1 MTDKELQYKL
11 ILSVDDFKKAIK
23 EANAEIKTVANET
36 EKANKKIAE
45 ANAKVAEAQKDLQKY
60 SVIAT
65 TALTAAAA
73 ASVNMAN
80 KFNEGFGKVATLI
93 PGATERIHELQDSVL
108 ELSPAVG
115 KTTADLTEGLYE
127 IVSAFGDSA
136 DSAKILET
144 AAKTATAGGATTKEA
159 IQMLSAVTKGYGDT
173 SAAAQKKVSDLAF
186 TTLKYGQTSLPELAA
201 SIQQVTSSSNDL
213 GVSQEELFASFSS
226 TTGVIGN
233 AAIVATKLK
242 ATLTELK
249 NPSKELQEAFQELGV
264 STGQELIEKFGGFQ
278 GALNALEKTAEKSG
292 KKIDAFFGNV
302 NSKDAALY
310 LAGTGAQKFASDLE
324 AMGNAAG
331 AADEAFAETSET
343 GVNSFGF
350 QLQQLQLNAQK
361 FAIKLGQELIPAVQM
376 LLQPVMKI
384 VNVLAN
390 ANPAW
395 MALIGTITKM
405 AVAMG
410 VATTVMIAHN
420 KVKAIATKL
429 QNAFNTAMAANPM
442 GAAALAITGVIIALQ
457 SLCQWL
463 EESKKRAHEAA
474 IEAEKAEQTRYNET
488 AGIREQIQAWAELN
502 AIKEKNAKQKDQ
514 QQKLES
520 KIREALHI
528 KPQDDTTATNKRKT
542 FQEEILAAK
551 EAAGQYRALE
561 AEKQKAIDETTKK
574 IKEKQEYIR
583 IVNYKEDYVS
593 GITRGLSEE
602 EYQAIEKKDKE
613 LQRLNETLESQK
625 KTLESI
631 RQARLELQDINEKDF
646 VANSAESEI
655 KKEANAGSDKEDP
668 LQKTIR
674 EQDERL
680 KALDEA
686 HQRELAIIKGNKDK
700 ARITE
705 AEANKQIESE
715 KEKHY
720 DERKK
725 LLEQFI
731 NERMQAG
738 ASYEQAV
745 AAMLRTQNNTISA
758 EVSATYEH
766 ISDIAKEKL
775 NKELAG
781 IKQIAEDAKAEI
793 ESESEKKFNAGDFG
807 DKKSSDAKRAQYKY
821 QIAQYEEKS
830 LELNKQIAELSKD
843 DADAH
848 KEKIAALQ
856 EETKELAKM
865 QSNAET
871 NLKNVSNTL
880 AETAQKVADKIQEY
894 GQIANQTVSG
904 IANIATDIIGQ
915 KQKANAEKLAGELA
929 DIKRRENETMMEL
942 ENEYLDWKEEKQQE
956 QQEREE
962 ARAEA
967 EFEKQQEQMTR
978 GISETQ
984 AAFEQ
989 EVNIQKSKNREKDL
1003 EEKRRAQAEAIQ
1015 KKKEA
1020 DEEKKRQK
1028 EERRQEIEMLN
1039 AKAFA
1044 QYEFQVATINAQ
1056 NASAQSEAQL
1066 ARQSAQWQKAQS
1078 ITSLITQAAVETANA
1093 AAAFAAQNYVGGAL
1107 HTTAAAIAGAQIG
1120 VVSAAPLPS
1129 GSATPAPI
1137 PPAPRPIKFAQGGI
1151 VYPSAGG
1158 TRASLASGNPAVIGE
1173 AGIPEIILPVNQAN
1187 LEAVFKAQGI
1197 TNNANSTTI
1206 APTYNITVM
1215 NEQGENIGETIMT
1228 TLRGRDRELLELVEN
1243 TKRMTYVGE

>member
-1 MTDKELQYKL
+1 MADTKELQYKL
-11 ILSVDDFKKAIK
+11 VLSVDDFKKAIK
-23 EANAEIKTVANET
+23 EANAEIKTVADET

-80 KFNEGFGKVATLI
+80 KFNEGFGKVATLM

-127 IVSAFGDSA
+127 IVSAIGDSA

-144 AAKTATAGGATTKEA
+144 TAKTATAGGATTKEA
-159 IQMLSAVTKGYGDT
+159 FNLLSAVTKAYGDT
-173 SAAAQKKVSDLAF
+173 SLAAQKKVSDLAF
-186 TTLKYGQTSLPELAA
+186 TTIKYGQTSLPELAA
-201 SIQQVTSSSNDL
+201 SIQQVTSSSKDL

-292 KKIDAFFGNV
+292 EKIDSFFGSV
-302 NSKDAALY
+302 NAKDAALY
-310 LAGTGAQKFASDLE
+310 LAGTGAKKFASDLE

-361 FAIKLGQELIPAVQM
+361 FAIKLGQELIPAVQT

-390 ANPAW
+390 ASPAW
-395 MALIGTITKM
+395 MALIGSITKM
-405 AVAMG
+405 VVAMG
-410 VATTVMIAHN
+410 LLTTGMLAYN
-420 KVKAIATKL
+420 KVKTKAIAL
-429 QNAFNTAMAANPM
+429 QKAFNTAMAANPV
-442 GAAALAITGVIIALQ
+442 GAATLAITGAVVALQ

-463 EESKKRAHEAA
+463 DKSKQKANETKIA
-474 IEAEKAEQTRYNET
+474 AEKAKQAENEQAKEIEGL
-488 AGIREQIQAWAELN
+488 AGRWADLSEM
-502 AIKEKNAKQKDQ
+502 KERNAKQEKEFTDLTKQ
-514 QQKLES
+514 L
-520 KIREALHI
+520 
-528 KPQDDTTATNKRKT
+528 DDTIGTTTGHIQDREGKIKAWVS
-542 FQEEILAAK
+542 AAK
-551 EAAGQYRALE
+551 AQAHATIQ
-561 AEKQKAIDETTKK
+561 AEHEQ
-574 IKEKQEYIR
+574 QE
-583 IVNYKEDYVS
+583 
-593 GITRGLSEE
+593 
-602 EYQAIEKKDKE
+602 AIEKTKKQLDERREHLKMLTDGSDEQIKKKTDNDKE
-613 LQRLNETLESQK
+613 YQRINELLKSQEA
-625 KTLESI
+625 TLESI
-631 RQARLELQDINEKDF
+631 RQKRAELLSITEKNFLPTEKLE
-646 VANSAESEI
+646 AEPEDT
-655 KKEANAGSDKEDP
+655 KETGKGKEDP

-705 AEANKQIESE
+705 AQANKQIESE

-725 LLEQFI
+725 LLENFI

-745 AAMLRTQNNTISA
+745 AAMLRTQNKTISA

-781 IKQIAEDAKAEI
+781 IKQIAEDAKTEI

-830 LELNKQIAELSKD
+830 LELTKQIAELSKD

-856 EETKELAKM
+856 EENKELAKM

-880 AETAQKVADKIQEY
+880 AETTKKAADKIQEY
-894 GQIANQTVSG
+894 GQVANQTVSG
-904 IANIATDIIGQ
+904 ITNIATDIIGQ

-984 AAFEQ
+984 AAFNQ
-989 EVNIQKSKNREKDL
+989 EVNIQKAKNREKDL

-1056 NASAQSEAQL
+1056 NASAQSEAQF

-1078 ITSLITQAAVETANA
+1078 VTNLIVQTAINTAMAAAKTAESFTNPLAIPA
-1093 AAAFAAQNYVGGAL
+1093 AAAYYV
-1107 HTTAAAIAGAQIG
+1107 AAAISAAQIG

-1129 GSATPAPI
+1129 GSATPAPL

-1158 TRASLASGNPAVIGE
+1158 TRAALASGNPAVIGE
-1173 AGIPEIILPVNQAN
+1173 GGIPEIILPVNQAN

-1197 TNNANSTTI
+1197 TNNASSTTI

-1228 TLRGRDRELLELVEN
+1228 TLRSNDRELLALVEN

>member
-23 EANAEIKTVANET
+23 EANAEIKTVADET

-93 PGATERIHELQDSVL
+93 PGATERIHELQDSAL

-242 ATLTELK
+242 ATLNELK

-376 LLQPVMKI
+376 LLSPVMKI

-442 GAAALAITGVIIALQ
+442 GAAALAITGVVIALQ

-463 EESKKRAHEAA
+463 DKSKQKAHEAA

-488 AGIREQIQAWAELN
+488 AGIREQIHAWAELN
-502 AIKEKNAKQKDQ
+502 AIQGKNAKQKDQ
-514 QQKLES
+514 QEKLES
-520 KIREALHI
+520 KLRETLHI
-528 KPQDDTTATNKRKT
+528 KPQDDSTATNKRKT

-551 EAAGQYRALE
+551 EQAGSFIALE
-561 AEKQKAIDETTKK
+561 AEKQKAIDKTSKSIQERIER
-574 IKEKQEYIR
+574 IKDDAEWR
-583 IVNYKEDYVS
+583 S
-593 GITRGLSEE
+593 GNTEE
-602 EYQAIEKKDKE
+602 NIKSLLEEDKE
-613 LQRLNETLESQK
+613 LKRLNETLESQK

-646 VANSAESEI
+646 VANSAEAEM
-655 KKEANAGSDKEDP
+655 KKEANAGSNKEDP

-725 LLEQFI
+725 LLETFI

-745 AAMLRTQNNTISA
+745 AAMLRTQNKTISA

-775 NKELAG
+775 NKELVG

-880 AETAQKVADKIQEY
+880 AETAQKAADKIQEY

-1078 ITSLITQAAVETANA
+1078 ITSLITQAATETAHA

-1129 GSATPAPI
+1129 GSATPAPL

-1228 TLRGRDRELLELVEN
+1228 TLRSNDRELLALVEN

>member
-1 MTDKELQYKL
+1 MADKELQYKL
-11 ILSVDDFKKAIK
+11 VLSVDDFKKAIK
-23 EANAEIKTVANET
+23 EANAEIKTVADET

-45 ANAKVAEAQKDLQKY
+45 ANAKAKQAQKDLQKY

-65 TALTAAAA
+65 TALTAVAA

-115 KTTADLTEGLYE
+115 KTTQDLTEGLYE
-127 IVSAFGDSA
+127 IISAFGDSA

-324 AMGNAAG
+324 AMGKAAG

-361 FAIKLGQELIPAVQM
+361 FAIKLGQELIPAVQT

-390 ANPAW
+390 ASPAW

-410 VATTVMIAHN
+410 LLTTGMLAYN
-420 KVKAIATKL
+420 KVKTKAIAL
-429 QNAFNTAMAANPM
+429 QKAFNTAMAANPV
-442 GAAALAITGVIIALQ
+442 GAATLAITGAVVALQ

-463 EESKKRAHEAA
+463 DKSKQKAHEAA

-520 KIREALHI
+520 KIREALNI
-528 KPQDDTTATNKRKT
+528 QPQDDTTAINKRKT
-542 FQEEILAAK
+542 FQEEVLAAK
-551 EAAGQYRALE
+551 EATGQYRALE
-561 AEKQKAIDETTKK
+561 AEKQKAIDKTNKSIQEQIEK
-574 IKEKQEYIR
+574 IKDEAAWR
-583 IVNYKEDYVS
+583 S
-593 GITRGLSEE
+593 GNTEE
-602 EYQAIEKKDKE
+602 NIKSLLEENKE
-613 LQRLNETLESQK
+613 LQRLNKELEGQK

-646 VANSAESEI
+646 IAKEKLEAEPEET
-655 KKEANAGSDKEDP
+655 KETGKGKEDP
-668 LQKTIR
+668 LQKAIR

-705 AEANKQIESE
+705 AQANKQIESE

-725 LLEQFI
+725 LLKNFI

-775 NKELAG
+775 NKELSE
-781 IKQIAEDAKAEI
+781 IKQIAENTKAEI
-793 ESESEKKFNAGDFG
+793 ENESENKFNAGDFG
-807 DKKSSDAKRAQYKY
+807 DVKSSDAKRAQYKY

-830 LELNKQIAELSKD
+830 LELTKQIAELSKD

-856 EETKELAKM
+856 EENKELAKM

-871 NLKNVSNTL
+871 NLKNVSNTA
-880 AETAQKVADKIQEY
+880 AETAQKAADKIQEY
-894 GQIANQTVSG
+894 GQVASQTVTG

-978 GISETQ
+978 SISETQ
-984 AAFEQ
+984 AAFNQ

-1003 EEKRRAQAEAIQ
+1003 EEKRRAKAEAAQ

-1066 ARQSAQWQKAQS
+1066 ARQSAHWQKAQS
-1078 ITSLITQAAVETANA
+1078 ITTLTIQAAVEAANA
-1093 AAAFAAQNYVGGAL
+1093 AAAFASGNIPGGAL

-1129 GSATPAPI
+1129 GSATPAPL

-1158 TRASLASGNPAVIGE
+1158 TRAALASGNPAVIGE

-1197 TNNANSTTI
+1197 TNNASSTTI

>member
-1 MTDKELQYKL
+1 MADKELQYKL

-23 EANAEIKTVANET
+23 EANAEIKTVADET

-45 ANAKVAEAQKDLQKY
+45 ANAKAKQAQKDLQKY

-115 KTTADLTEGLYE
+115 KTTQDLTEGLYE

-292 KKIDAFFGNV
+292 EKIDAFFGSV
-302 NSKDAALY
+302 NAKDAALY
-310 LAGTGAQKFASDLE
+310 LAGTGAKKFASDLE
-324 AMGNAAG
+324 AMENAAG

-361 FAIKLGQELIPAVQM
+361 FAIKLGQELIPAVQT

-405 AVAMG
+405 AVAMSLLTAG
-410 VATTVMIAHN
+410 MLAHN
-420 KVKAIATKL
+420 KVKTKAITL
-429 QNAFNTAMAANPM
+429 QKAFNTAMAKNPM
-442 GAAALAITGVIIALQ
+442 GAAALAITGVVIALK
-457 SLCQWL
+457 SLCDWL
-463 EESKKRAHEAA
+463 DKAKQKAHEAA

-488 AGIREQIQAWAELN
+488 AGIREQIHAWAELN
-502 AIKEKNAKQKDQ
+502 AIQEKNAKQTDQ
-514 QQKLES
+514 QEKLES
-520 KIREALHI
+520 KIRETLRI
-528 KPQDDTTATNKRKT
+528 QPQDDSVATNKRKT
-542 FQEEILAAK
+542 FQQEILDVK
-551 EAAGQYRALE
+551 ERAGYFIALE
-561 AEKQKAIDETTKK
+561 DEKQKAIDKTNKSIQERIEW
-574 IKEKQEYIR
+574 IKDDAEWR
-583 IVNYKEDYVS
+583 S
-593 GITRGLSEE
+593 GNTEE
-602 EYQAIEKKDKE
+602 NIKSLLEKDKQ
-613 LQRLNETLESQK
+613 LKQLNETLESQK

-646 VANSAESEI
+646 VANSAEAEM

-705 AEANKQIESE
+705 AQANKQIESE

-725 LLEQFI
+725 LLETFI

-745 AAMLRTQNNTISA
+745 AAMLRAQNNTISA

-793 ESESEKKFNAGDFG
+793 ENESEKKFNAGDFG
-807 DKKSSDAKRAQYKY
+807 DVKSSDAKRAQYKY

-830 LELNKQIAELSKD
+830 LELTKQIAELSKD

-848 KEKIAALQ
+848 KEKIAALK
-856 EETKELAKM
+856 EETQELAKM

-880 AETAQKVADKIQEY
+880 AETAQKAADKIQEY
-894 GQIANQTVSG
+894 GQVASQTVTG

-915 KQKANAEKLAGELA
+915 KQKANAEKLADELA

-942 ENEYLDWKEEKQQE
+942 ENEYLDWKEEKQLE

-984 AAFEQ
+984 AAFDQ
-989 EVNIQKSKNREKDL
+989 EVNIQKSKNREKEL

-1078 ITSLITQAAVETANA
+1078 ITTLTIQAAVEAANA
-1093 AAAFAAQNYVGGAL
+1093 AAAFASGNIPGGAL
-1107 HTTAAAIAGAQIG
+1107 HTTAAAIAGVQIG

-1129 GSATPAPI
+1129 GSATPAPL

-1151 VYPSAGG
+1151 VYPSASG
-1158 TRASLASGNPAVIGE
+1158 TRAALASGNPAVIGE

-1197 TNNANSTTI
+1197 TNNASSTTI

-1228 TLRGRDRELLELVEN
+1228 TLRSNDRELLALVEN

>member
-1 MTDKELQYKL
+1 MADKELQYKL
-11 ILSVDDFKKAIK
+11 VLSVDDFKKAIK
-23 EANAEIKTVANET
+23 EANAEIKTVADET

-45 ANAKVAEAQKDLQKY
+45 ANAKAKQAQKDLQKY
-60 SVIAT
+60 SVIAI

-80 KFNEGFGKVATLI
+80 KFNEGFGRVATLI

-127 IVSAFGDSA
+127 IISAIGDSA

-144 AAKTATAGGATTKEA
+144 TAKTATAGGATTKEA
-159 IQMLSAVTKGYGDT
+159 FNLLSAVTKGYGDT

-186 TTLKYGQTSLPELAA
+186 TTLKYGQTSIPELAA

-242 ATLTELK
+242 ATLNELK

-395 MALIGTITKM
+395 MALVGTITKM

-410 VATTVMIAHN
+410 LLTTGMLAYN
-420 KVKAIATKL
+420 KVKTKAIAL
-429 QNAFNTAMAANPM
+429 QKAFNKAMAANPM
-442 GAAALAITGVIIALQ
+442 GAAALAITGVVVALQ

-463 EESKKRAHEAA
+463 DKSKQKAHEAA

-502 AIKEKNAKQKDQ
+502 AIEEKNAKQKDQ
-514 QQKLES
+514 QQKLEN

-528 KPQDDTTATNKRKT
+528 KPQDDTTAINKRKT

-551 EAAGQYRALE
+551 EAIGQYRALE
-561 AEKQKAIDETTKK
+561 AEKQKAIDKTSKSIQERIER
-574 IKEKQEYIR
+574 IKDDAEWR
-583 IVNYKEDYVS
+583 S
-593 GITRGLSEE
+593 GNTEE
-602 EYQAIEKKDKE
+602 NIKSLLEEDKE
-613 LQRLNETLESQK
+613 LKRLNETLESQK

-646 VANSAESEI
+646 VANSAEAEM
-655 KKEANAGSDKEDP
+655 KKEANAGSGKEDP

-725 LLEQFI
+725 LLETFI

-745 AAMLRTQNNTISA
+745 AAMLRAQNNTISA

-775 NKELAG
+775 NKELSE
-781 IKQIAEDAKAEI
+781 IKQIAEDTKTEI
-793 ESESEKKFNAGDFG
+793 ENESEKKFNAGDFG

-856 EETKELAKM
+856 EENKELAKM

-871 NLKNVSNTL
+871 NLKNVSNTA
-880 AETAQKVADKIQEY
+880 AENAQKAADKIQEY
-894 GQIANQTVSG
+894 GQVASQTVAG

-915 KQKANAEKLAGELA
+915 KQKANAEKLADELA

-984 AAFEQ
+984 AAFDQ
-989 EVNIQKSKNREKDL
+989 EVNIQKSKNHEKDL

-1066 ARQSAQWQKAQS
+1066 ARQSAHWQKAQS
-1078 ITSLITQAAVETANA
+1078 ITTLTIQAAVEAANA
-1093 AAAFAAQNYVGGAL
+1093 AAAFASGNIPGGAL

-1129 GSATPAPI
+1129 GSATPAPL
-1137 PPAPRPIKFAQGGI
+1137 PPAPRPIKFAAGGI

-1158 TRASLASGNPAVIGE
+1158 TRAALASGNPAVIGE
-1173 AGIPEIILPVNQAN
+1173 AGVPEIILPVNQAN

-1197 TNNANSTTI
+1197 TNNASSTTI

>member
-1 MTDKELQYKL
+1 MADTKELQYKL
-11 ILSVDDFKKAIK
+11 VLSVDDFKKAIK
-23 EANAEIKTVANET
+23 EANAEIKTVADET

-45 ANAKVAEAQKDLQKY
+45 ANAKVAEAQKDLQTY

-80 KFNEGFGKVATLI
+80 KFNEGFGKVATLM

-127 IVSAFGDSA
+127 IVSAIGDSA

-144 AAKTATAGGATTKEA
+144 TAKTATAGGATTKEA
-159 IQMLSAVTKGYGDT
+159 FNLLSAVTKAYGDT
-173 SAAAQKKVSDLAF
+173 SLAAQKKVSDLAF
-186 TTLKYGQTSLPELAA
+186 TTIKYGQTSLPELAA
-201 SIQQVTSSSNDL
+201 SIQQVTSSSKDL

-292 KKIDAFFGNV
+292 EKIDSFFGSV
-302 NSKDAALY
+302 NAKDAALY
-310 LAGTGAQKFASDLE
+310 LAGTGAKKFASDLE

-361 FAIKLGQELIPAVQM
+361 FAIKLGQELIPAVQT

-390 ANPAW
+390 ASPAW
-395 MALIGTITKM
+395 MALIGSITKM
-405 AVAMG
+405 VVAMG
-410 VATTVMIAHN
+410 LLTTGMLAYN
-420 KVKAIATKL
+420 KVKTKAITL
-429 QNAFNTAMAANPM
+429 QKAFNTVMAANPV
-442 GAAALAITGVIIALQ
+442 GAATLAITGAVVALQ

-463 EESKKRAHEAA
+463 DKSKQKANETKIA
-474 IEAEKAEQTRYNET
+474 AEKAKQAENEQAKEIEGL
-488 AGIREQIQAWAELN
+488 AGRWADLSVM
-502 AIKEKNAKQKDQ
+502 KDRNAKQEKEFTDLTKQ
-514 QQKLES
+514 L
-520 KIREALHI
+520 
-528 KPQDDTTATNKRKT
+528 DDTIGTTTGHIQDR
-542 FQEEILAAK
+542 EEKIKAWVSAAK
-551 EAAGQYRALE
+551 AQAHATIQ
-561 AEKQKAIDETTKK
+561 AEHEQ
-574 IKEKQEYIR
+574 QE
-583 IVNYKEDYVS
+583 
-593 GITRGLSEE
+593 
-602 EYQAIEKKDKE
+602 AIEKTKKQLDEKRERLKMLTDGSDEQIKKKTDNDKE
-613 LQRLNETLESQK
+613 YQRTNELLKSQEA
-625 KTLESI
+625 TLESI
-631 RQARLELQDINEKDF
+631 RQKRVELLSIAEKNFLPTEKLE
-646 VANSAESEI
+646 AEPEET
-655 KKEANAGSDKEDP
+655 KETGKGKEDP

-705 AEANKQIESE
+705 AQANKQIESE

-725 LLEQFI
+725 LLETFI

-745 AAMLRTQNNTISA
+745 AAMLRTQNKTISA

-775 NKELAG
+775 NKELAE

-856 EETKELAKM
+856 EETQELAKM
-865 QSNAET
+865 QDNAKT
-871 NLKNVSNTL
+871 NLKNVSNTA
-880 AETAQKVADKIQEY
+880 AENAQKAADKIQGY
-894 GQIANQTVSG
+894 GQTVAG
-904 IANIATDIIGQ
+904 IADIATDIIGQ
-915 KQKANAEKLAGELA
+915 KQKANAEKLADELA

-984 AAFEQ
+984 AAFDQ

-1056 NASAQSEAQL
+1056 NASAQSEAQF

-1078 ITSLITQAAVETANA
+1078 VTNLIVQTAINTAMAAAKTAESFTNPLAIPA
-1093 AAAFAAQNYVGGAL
+1093 AAAYYV
-1107 HTTAAAIAGAQIG
+1107 AAAISAAQIG

-1129 GSATPAPI
+1129 GSATPAPL
-1137 PPAPRPIKFAQGGI
+1137 PPAPRPIKFAAGGI

-1158 TRASLASGNPAVIGE
+1158 TRAALASGNPAVIGE

-1197 TNNANSTTI
+1197 TNNASSTTI